1 MTVNRKMDNDKIT
14 LFPDGTL
21 HLHDNLHEVTS
32 GEDNHIEYEGD
43 LYITHTDL
51 TLAEVEVQFD
61 GLIAVEREKWRK
73 QVAREEA
80 RKAKAYLDSTDW
92 ICAKCVE
99 LGLAPKERY
108 PEICAKREEAR
119 AVLRA

>member
-21 HLHDNLHEVTS
+21 HLHDNLHEVIS
-32 GEDNHIEYEGD
+32 GDDNHTEYEGE
-43 LYITHTDL
+43 LYIMHTDL
-51 TLAEVEVQFD
+51 TLVEVETQFD
-61 GLIAVEREKWRK
+61 ALVAVEREKWQK

-80 RKAKAYLDSTDW
+80 RKAQLFLNNTDW

-99 LGLAPKERY
+99 LGLSPKEEY
-108 PEICAKREEAR
+108 PEICAKREAAR
-119 AVLRA
+119 GILRA